1 MLYFW
6 LAIVVILTIIEASTV
21 NLITIW
27 FIASGLL
34 TMITCLFTDNILIQL
49 SVFVIVGIIL
59 LLTTKK
65 YLINLL
71 KINREKTNADRVVG
85 MEAEV
90 TENITKTKPGE
101 VYVDG
106 KRWTAISD
114 KSIKK
119 GEIVKVL
126 AIEGVKLKVEEVK

>member
-34 TMITCLFTDNILIQL
+34 TMIVCLFTDNILIQL

-126 AIEGVKLKVEEVK
+126 AGEGVKLKVEEVK

>member
-34 TMITCLFTDNILIQL
+34 TMIVCLFTDNILIQL